1 MKVGGKVKPRKYYTN
16 DEKADEVLNK
26 YYAAKRL
33 AKKRA
38 SDPAWKMAAAAAS
51 DRRLLIG
58 KCKLFRSP
66 R

>member
-16 DEKADEVLNK
+16 DERANELLNK
-26 YYAAKRL
+26 YHASKRL
-33 AKKRA
+33 AKMRVK
-38 SDPAWKMAAAAAS
+38 DPAWLMAAAAAS